1 MNRQSYEG
9 SMEEKLGELGR
20 SIDVLSHE
28 AELTARDAKQNV
40 SANIQALR
48 EQRDNLAGDLEH
60 LKHSTGKAW
69 DDIQTG
75 MDTAWSDV
83 QKMLQKASSRFQ

>member
-1 MNRQSYEG
+1 MDRQSYEG

-20 SIDVLSHE
+20 KIDVLSHE

-48 EQRDNLAGDLEH
+48 EQRDTLAGNLEQ

-69 DDIQTG
+69 DDMQTG
-75 MDTAWSDV
+75 MDAAWDDV
-83 QKMLQKASSRFQ
+83 QKVLQKASSRFQ